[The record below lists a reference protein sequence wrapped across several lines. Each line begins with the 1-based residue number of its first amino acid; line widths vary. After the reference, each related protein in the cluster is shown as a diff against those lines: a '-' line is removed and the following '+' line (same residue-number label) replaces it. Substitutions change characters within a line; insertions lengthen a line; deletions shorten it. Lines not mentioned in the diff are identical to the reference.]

1 MASKARRTVSQSSV
15 GEPTKASA
23 PTVSNTVFKA
33 ITHLVFGTFSM
44 RHFSAQPD
52 NRSDVAP
59 SPLARGKRLA
69 RAPRTCIKVM
79 SERSGELFW
88 MPGDAKNPISIAV
101 DLEIEAVMV
110 VDAGLPYIL
119 GFVILLG
126 PERGVLE
133 V

>member
-1 MASKARRTVSQSSV
+1 
-15 GEPTKASA
+15 
-23 PTVSNTVFKA
+23 
-33 ITHLVFGTFSM
+33 
-44 RHFSAQPD
+44 
-52 NRSDVAP
+52 
-59 SPLARGKRLA
+59 
-69 RAPRTCIKVM
+69 
-79 SERSGELFW
+79 